1 MKLLNSQNLLIASLL
16 GFSTLFAGSYPL
28 VKAQSVKNV
37 PFEVCFNSDSFVRP
51 SREEYTKF
59 IKQDEY
65 LSYRVNTYL
74 GNISNLFNNDNDYWS
89 ADILF
94 FSSYYGVSG
103 GKDMEIFSGI
113 EYIIRRDKNAAL
125 GIGRCWKRFA
135 ETNGYGTP
143 NSHNEV
149 RLIKYKL
156 RQIRWVNNKYI
167 FVVEPRKTG
176 LQILHFRQTR
186 QTRQALDN
194 PIEVIDTKGRFLGKC
209 ESRCQLKK

>member
-1 MKLLNSQNLLIASLL
+1 LSA
-16 GFSTLFAGSYPL
+16 LFAGSYPL
-28 VKAQSVKNV
+28 VKAQSVKNI
-37 PFEVCFNSDSFVRP
+37 PFEVCFNSDTVVRP

-65 LSYRVNTYL
+65 LSYRVNTFF
-74 GNISNLFNNDNDYWS
+74 GNDISNLFDNYNDYWS

-94 FSSYYGVSG
+94 FHSYYGVSG

-156 RQIRWVNNKYI
+156 RQIRWANNKYI

-186 QTRQALDN
+186 QDLDN

-209 ESRCQLKK
+209 QSTCQLKQ

>member
-1 MKLLNSQNLLIASLL
+1 MKLPNSQNLLIASLL
-16 GFSTLFAGSYPL
+16 GLSALFAGSYPL
-28 VKAQSVKNV
+28 VKAQSVKNI

-74 GNISNLFNNDNDYWS
+74 GNISNLFDNYNDYWS

-94 FSSYYGVSG
+94 FSSYYGISG

-176 LQILHFRQTR
+176 LQILHFRQAG
-186 QTRQALDN
+186 QDLAN

-209 ESRCQLKK
+209 QSTCQLKK

>member
-1 MKLLNSQNLLIASLL
+1 MKLPNSQNLLIASLL
-16 GFSTLFAGSYPL
+16 GLSALFAGSYPF
-28 VKAQSVKNV
+28 VKAQSVKNI
-37 PFEVCFNSDSFVRP
+37 PFEVCFNSDTFVRP

-176 LQILHFRQTR
+176 LQILHFRKTR
-186 QTRQALDN
+186 QDLAN

>member
-1 MKLLNSQNLLIASLL
+1 MKPLNSHNLLIASLL
-16 GFSTLFAGSYPL
+16 GLSALFAGSYPL
-28 VKAQSVKNV
+28 VKAQSVKNI

-186 QTRQALDN
+186 QDLDN

-209 ESRCQLKK
+209 QSTCQLKK

>member
-1 MKLLNSQNLLIASLL
+1 
-16 GFSTLFAGSYPL
+16 
-28 VKAQSVKNV
+28 
-37 PFEVCFNSDSFVRP
+37 
-51 SREEYTKF
+51 
-59 IKQDEY
+59 
-65 LSYRVNTYL
+65 
-74 GNISNLFNNDNDYWS
+74 
-89 ADILF
+89 
-94 FSSYYGVSG
+94 
-103 GKDMEIFSGI
+103 MEIFSGI

-186 QTRQALDN
+186 QGLDN

-209 ESRCQLKK
+209 QSTCQLKK

>member
-1 MKLLNSQNLLIASLL
+1 MKRLNSQNLLIASLL

-186 QTRQALDN
+186 QGLDN

-209 ESRCQLKK
+209 QSTCQLKK

>member
-1 MKLLNSQNLLIASLL
+1 MKPLNSHNLLIASLL
-16 GFSTLFAGSYPL
+16 GLSALFAGSYPL
-28 VKAQSVKNV
+28 VKAQSVKNI
-37 PFEVCFNSDSFVRP
+37 PFEVCFNSDTVVRP

-186 QTRQALDN
+186 QDLDN

-209 ESRCQLKK
+209 QSTCQLKQ

>member
-1 MKLLNSQNLLIASLL
+1 M
-16 GFSTLFAGSYPL
+16 
-28 VKAQSVKNV
+28 VKAQSVKNI
-37 PFEVCFNSDSFVRP
+37 PFEVCFNSDTVVRP

-65 LSYRVNTYL
+65 LSYRVNTFF
-74 GNISNLFNNDNDYWS
+74 GNDISNLFDNYNYYCS

-94 FSSYYGVSG
+94 FSSYYGLSG
-103 GKDMEIFSGI
+103 GKDMELFSGI
-113 EYIIRRDKNAAL
+113 EYIRRRDKNVGL
-125 GIGRCWKRFA
+125 GIGRCWDRFA
-135 ETNGYGTP
+135 ETNASGKP
-143 NSHNEV
+143 DSHNEV

-176 LQILHFRQTR
+176 LQILHFRKAGQDL
-186 QTRQALDN
+186 AN

-209 ESRCQLKK
+209 QSTCQLKK

>member
-1 MKLLNSQNLLIASLL
+1 MKPLNSHNLLIASLL
-16 GFSTLFAGSYPL
+16 GLSALFAGSYPL
-28 VKAQSVKNV
+28 VKAQSVKNI

-74 GNISNLFNNDNDYWS
+74 GNISNLFDNYNDYWS

-94 FSSYYGVSG
+94 FHSYYGVSG

-186 QTRQALDN
+186 QGLDN

-209 ESRCQLKK
+209 QSTCQLKK

>member
-1 MKLLNSQNLLIASLL
+1 MKLPNSQNLLIASLL
-16 GFSTLFAGSYPL
+16 GLSTFFDGSFPL

-37 PFEVCFNSDSFVRP
+37 PFEVCFNSDTFVRP

-65 LSYRVNTYL
+65 LSYRINTYF

-94 FSSYYGVSG
+94 FSSYYGASG

-113 EYIIRRDKNAAL
+113 EYIIRRDKNADL
-125 GIGRCWKRFA
+125 GIGRCWGRFA
-135 ETNGYGTP
+135 ETNGYGKP
-143 NSHNEV
+143 DSHNEV

-176 LQILHFRQTR
+176 LQILHFRKTR
-186 QTRQALDN
+186 QDLAN

>member
-16 GFSTLFAGSYPL
+16 GLSTLFAGFYPL
-28 VKAQSVKNV
+28 VKAQSVKNI
-37 PFEVCFNSDSFVRP
+37 PFEVCFNSDTFVRS

-65 LSYRVNTYL
+65 LSYRINTYF

-156 RQIRWVNNKYI
+156 RQIRWANNKYI

-186 QTRQALDN
+186 QDLDN

-209 ESRCQLKK
+209 QSTCQLKQ

>member
-1 MKLLNSQNLLIASLL
+1 MKRLNYQNLLIASLL
-16 GFSTLFAGSYPL
+16 GLSALFAGSYPL
-28 VKAQSVKNV
+28 VKAQSVKNI

-176 LQILHFRQTR
+176 LQILHFRQAG
-186 QTRQALDN
+186 QDLAN

-209 ESRCQLKK
+209 QSTCQLKK

>member
-1 MKLLNSQNLLIASLL
+1 MKRLNYQNLLIASLL

>member
-1 MKLLNSQNLLIASLL
+1 MKLPNSQNLLIASLL
-16 GFSTLFAGSYPL
+16 GLSALFAGSYPS
-28 VKAQSVKNV
+28 VKAQSVKNI

-74 GNISNLFNNDNDYWS
+74 GNISNLFDNYNDYWS

-94 FSSYYGVSG
+94 FSSYYGISG

-186 QTRQALDN
+186 QGLDN

-209 ESRCQLKK
+209 QSTCQLKK

>member
-1 MKLLNSQNLLIASLL
+1 MKLPNSQNLLIASLL
-16 GFSTLFAGSYPL
+16 GLSTLFAGSYPL
-28 VKAQSVKNV
+28 VKAQSVKNI
-37 PFEVCFNSDSFVRP
+37 PFEVCFNSDTFVRP

-65 LSYRVNTYL
+65 LSYRINTYF

-94 FSSYYGVSG
+94 FSSYYGASG
-103 GKDMEIFSGI
+103 GKDMELFSGI
-113 EYIIRRDKNAAL
+113 EYIRRRDKNVGL
-125 GIGRCWKRFA
+125 GIGRCWDRFA
-135 ETNGYGTP
+135 ETNAYGKP
-143 NSHNEV
+143 DSHNEV

-176 LQILHFRQTR
+176 LQILHFRQAG
-186 QTRQALDN
+186 QDLAN

-209 ESRCQLKK
+209 QSTCQLKK

>member
-1 MKLLNSQNLLIASLL
+1 MKLPNSQNLLIASLL
-16 GFSTLFAGSYPL
+16 GLSALFAGSYPL
-28 VKAQSVKNV
+28 VKAQSVKNI

-74 GNISNLFNNDNDYWS
+74 GNISNLFDNYNDYWS

-94 FSSYYGVSG
+94 FSSYYGLSG

-113 EYIIRRDKNAAL
+113 EYIRRRDKNAGL
-125 GIGRCWKRFA
+125 GIGRCWDRFA
-135 ETNGYGTP
+135 ETNGYGKP

-186 QTRQALDN
+186 QDLDN

-209 ESRCQLKK
+209 QSTCQLKK

>member
-1 MKLLNSQNLLIASLL
+1 MKPLNSQNLLIASLL
-16 GFSTLFAGSYPL
+16 GLSALFAGSYPS
-28 VKAQSVKNV
+28 VKAQSVKNI

-94 FSSYYGVSG
+94 FSSYYGASG

-113 EYIIRRDKNAAL
+113 EYIIRRDKNADL
-125 GIGRCWKRFA
+125 GIGRCWARFA
-135 ETNGYGTP
+135 ETNGYGKP
-143 NSHNEV
+143 DSHNRPLAKVLSRSVYSNIFEDYQL
-149 RLIKYKL
+149 LI
-156 RQIRWVNNKYI
+156 NN
-167 FVVEPRKTG
+167 
-176 LQILHFRQTR
+176 
-186 QTRQALDN
+186 
-194 PIEVIDTKGRFLGKC
+194 
-209 ESRCQLKK
+209 

>member
-1 MKLLNSQNLLIASLL
+1 
-16 GFSTLFAGSYPL
+16 
-28 VKAQSVKNV
+28 
-37 PFEVCFNSDSFVRP
+37 
-51 SREEYTKF
+51 
-59 IKQDEY
+59 
-65 LSYRVNTYL
+65 
-74 GNISNLFNNDNDYWS
+74 
-89 ADILF
+89 
-94 FSSYYGVSG
+94 
-103 GKDMEIFSGI
+103 MEIFSGI

-176 LQILHFRQTR
+176 LQILHFRKTR
-186 QTRQALDN
+186 QDLAN

>member
-1 MKLLNSQNLLIASLL
+1 MKLPNSQNLLIASLL
-16 GFSTLFAGSYPL
+16 GLSALFAGSYPL
-28 VKAQSVKNV
+28 IKAQSVKNI

-74 GNISNLFNNDNDYWS
+74 GNISNLFDNYNDYWS

-94 FSSYYGVSG
+94 FSSYYGLSG

-113 EYIIRRDKNAAL
+113 EYIRRRDKNAGL
-125 GIGRCWKRFA
+125 GIGRCWDRFA
-135 ETNGYGTP
+135 ETNGYGKP

-176 LQILHFRQTR
+176 LQILHFRQAG
-186 QTRQALDN
+186 QDLAN

-209 ESRCQLKK
+209 QSTCQLKK

>member
-1 MKLLNSQNLLIASLL
+1 MKLPNSQNLLIASLL
-16 GFSTLFAGSYPL
+16 GLSALFAGSYPL
-28 VKAQSVKNV
+28 VKAQSVKNI

-186 QTRQALDN
+186 QDLDN

-209 ESRCQLKK
+209 QSTCQLKQ

>member
-1 MKLLNSQNLLIASLL
+1 MKRLNSQNLLIASLL
-16 GFSTLFAGSYPL
+16 GLSTLFAGSYPL
-28 VKAQSVKNV
+28 VKAQSVKNI
-37 PFEVCFNSDSFVRP
+37 PFEVCFNSDTVVRP

-65 LSYRVNTYL
+65 LSYRVNTFF
-74 GNISNLFNNDNDYWS
+74 GNDISNLFDNYNDYWS

-94 FSSYYGVSG
+94 FSSYYGLSG
-103 GKDMEIFSGI
+103 GKDMELFSGI
-113 EYIIRRDKNAAL
+113 EYIRRRDKNVGL
-125 GIGRCWKRFA
+125 GIGRCWDRFA
-135 ETNGYGTP
+135 ETNASGKP
-143 NSHNEV
+143 DSHNEV

-176 LQILHFRQTR
+176 LQILHFRKAGQDL
-186 QTRQALDN
+186 AN

-209 ESRCQLKK
+209 QSTCQLKK

>member
-1 MKLLNSQNLLIASLL
+1 MKLPNSQNLLIASLL
-16 GFSTLFAGSYPL
+16 GFSTLFAGSYHL

-37 PFEVCFNSDSFVRP
+37 PFEVCFNSDTFVRP

-59 IKQDEY
+59 IKQDDY
-65 LSYRVNTYL
+65 LSYRINTYF

-94 FSSYYGVSG
+94 FSSYYGASG

-113 EYIIRRDKNAAL
+113 EYIIRRDKNADL
-125 GIGRCWKRFA
+125 GIGRCWRRFA
-135 ETNGYGTP
+135 ETNAYGKP
-143 NSHNEV
+143 DSHNEV

-167 FVVEPRKTG
+167 FVVEPRQTG
-176 LQILHFRQTR
+176 LQILHFRKAGQDL
-186 QTRQALDN
+186 AN

-209 ESRCQLKK
+209 QSTCQLKK

>member
-1 MKLLNSQNLLIASLL
+1 MKPLNPQNLLIASLL
-16 GFSTLFAGSYPL
+16 GLSTLFAGSYPL
-28 VKAQSVKNV
+28 VKAQSVKNI

-74 GNISNLFNNDNDYWS
+74 GNISNLFDNYNDYWS

-94 FSSYYGVSG
+94 FSSYYGLSG

-113 EYIIRRDKNAAL
+113 EYIRRRDKNAGL
-125 GIGRCWKRFA
+125 GIGRCWDRFA
-135 ETNGYGTP
+135 ETNGYGKP

-176 LQILHFRQTR
+176 LQILHFRQAG
-186 QTRQALDN
+186 QDLAN

-209 ESRCQLKK
+209 QSTCQLKK

>member
-1 MKLLNSQNLLIASLL
+1 MKRLNYQNLLIASLL

-186 QTRQALDN
+186 QGLDN

-209 ESRCQLKK
+209 QSTCQPKK

>member
-16 GFSTLFAGSYPL
+16 GLSTLFAGSYPL

-37 PFEVCFNSDSFVRP
+37 SFEVCFNSDTFVRP

-65 LSYRVNTYL
+65 LSYRINTYF

-94 FSSYYGVSG
+94 FSSYYGLSG
-103 GKDMEIFSGI
+103 GKDMELFSGI
-113 EYIIRRDKNAAL
+113 EYIRRRDKNVGL
-125 GIGRCWKRFA
+125 GIGRCWDRFA
-135 ETNGYGTP
+135 ETNAYGKP
-143 NSHNEV
+143 DSHNEV

-167 FVVEPRKTG
+167 FVVEPRRNRIANSP
-176 LQILHFRQTR
+176 LPQNSPRFSIRQ
-186 QTRQALDN
+186 
-194 PIEVIDTKGRFLGKC
+194 KY
-209 ESRCQLKK
+209 SH

>member
-1 MKLLNSQNLLIASLL
+1 MKLPNSQNLLIASLL
-16 GFSTLFAGSYPL
+16 GLSALFAGSYPL
-28 VKAQSVKNV
+28 VKAQSVKNI

-74 GNISNLFNNDNDYWS
+74 GNISNLFDNYNDYWS

-94 FSSYYGVSG
+94 FSSYYGLSG

-113 EYIIRRDKNAAL
+113 EYIRRRDKNAGL
-125 GIGRCWKRFA
+125 GIGRCWDRFA
-135 ETNGYGTP
+135 ETNGYGKP

-176 LQILHFRQTR
+176 LQILHFRQAG
-186 QTRQALDN
+186 QDLAN

-209 ESRCQLKK
+209 QSTCQLKK